1 MRVYKEQ
8 VCSSVQIRAAAREV
22 PIELRSIKFTLGVCL
37 QYVVEVEFEGYPRQ
51 RYHYVLCMTLSI
63 AHKRN

>member
-37 QYVVEVEFEGYPRQ
+37 QYVVEVEFEGYSRQ
-51 RYHYVLCMTLSI
+51 IFQGNLLST
-63 AHKRN
+63 